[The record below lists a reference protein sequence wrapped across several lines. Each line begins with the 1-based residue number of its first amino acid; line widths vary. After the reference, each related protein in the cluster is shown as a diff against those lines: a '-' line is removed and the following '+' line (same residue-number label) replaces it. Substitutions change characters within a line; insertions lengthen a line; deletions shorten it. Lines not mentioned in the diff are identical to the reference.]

1 MNVRALIT
9 LLLISATAH
18 CVQPIISNLELLRK
32 LDKKRN
38 LAPSEPVTRSP
49 LPDSDQSSFLS
60 QYNKNQP
67 RGLNEEA
74 PLSHFDQ
81 EPEENLID
89 LNFEAREI
97 TEAINFVE
105 FKMNEINSLIEE
117 CIDNR
122 FSTSLMASIK
132 EVRKECVG
140 SSYQIL
146 INSYHESLKKIKEIL
161 LELIKIKLE
170 RIQTDHDE
178 EASFFLDILDQLI
191 DCDYSLPESLQIV
204 KQSSQ
209 YYVSPRF
216 FDKIIELSK
225 TELQAFHEIHKRL
238 RDARTDLQNSLESH
252 ASSEEGHVELL
263 ESRGNTY
270 DLAFTPKL
278 PVLDRKMRGINPGA
292 VDIQNVAK
300 VAKMIETQKA
310 QEVAQR
316 KIADYFNSKEGKE
329 LMEGVMAGL
338 NSQDQA
344 RSRGQPPSQQAHRP
358 RELLEE
364 LPTSE
369 PETLQRGDEMGWVK
383 DSGKRGEQRDDI
395 MGWDGKRRV

>member
-1 MNVRALIT
+1 MVSCTRP
-9 LLLISATAH
+9 
-18 CVQPIISNLELLRK
+18 VISNLELLRK

-38 LAPSEPVTRSP
+38 LAVSESAPRSL
-49 LPDSDQSSFLS
+49 LPDSDQASFLS
-60 QYNKNQP
+60 LYKKNQP
-67 RGLNEEA
+67 RGLNEAA
-74 PLSHFDQ
+74 PLTSFDHEQ
-81 EPEENLID
+81 SDSYID

-105 FKMNEINSLIEE
+105 FKMNEINSLIQE

-122 FSTSLMASIK
+122 FATSIMADIK
-132 EVRKECVG
+132 QVRRECVG

-170 RIQTDHDE
+170 HLQKDHDE
-178 EASFFLDILDQLI
+178 ETSFFLDVLDQLI

-225 TELQAFHEIHKRL
+225 AELQAFHEIHKRL

-252 ASSEEGHVELL
+252 VSQEEEHVELL

-278 PVLDRKMRGINPGA
+278 PVLDRKMQGVNQGA
-292 VDIQNVAK
+292 IDIRNVPK
-300 VAKMIETQKA
+300 VAKMIESQKA
-310 QEVAQR
+310 QEMAQR
-316 KIADYFNSKEGKE
+316 KIAEYFNSKEGKD

-338 NSQDQA
+338 KSQERA
-344 RSRGQPPSQQAHRP
+344 RSQGQQPPQRSSRP
-358 RELLEE
+358 RQLNEDTPASRPEPLE
-364 LPTSE
+364 
-369 PETLQRGDEMGWVK
+369 RGDEMGWVK
-383 DSGKRGEQRDDI
+383 DSGKRGTQRDDI
-395 MGWDGKRRV
+395 MGWEGKRRV